1 MRRGRGGGGGGL
13 AGWLRG
19 AAKREREEKE
29 RYPGSSSSGESLLE
43 RFAVHVE
50 MTRGPGERGRGE
62 RETWMRIILPPSLTF
77 LMDDQGSLS
86 GFFRSKSQETGH
98 T

>member
-1 MRRGRGGGGGGL
+1 MRRGRGGGRRRASRL
-13 AGWLRG
+13 ASRSSKAGERG
-19 AAKREREEKE
+19 EGEIPR
-29 RYPGSSSSGESLLE
+29 PSSSGESLLE

-50 MTRGPGERGRGE
+50 MTRGPGERGEGGG
-62 RETWMRIILPPSLTF
+62 ETWMRIILPPSLTF
-77 LMDDQGSLS
+77 LMEDQGSLS

>member
-50 MTRGPGERGRGE
+50 MTRGPGERGEGGGRDLDE
-62 RETWMRIILPPSLTF
+62 NHSPSL
-77 LMDDQGSLS
+77 SH
-86 GFFRSKSQETGH
+86 FFDG
-98 T
+98 